1 MTVNTNSKTGIRF
14 GVIAVNDLNS
24 DVVED
29 LWYGYGA
36 VDLSYQAAMEE
47 LDAEIGWEADRL
59 IETGELQAEDRD
71 WYVDRETDK
80 RRDDIQIDEPT
91 IEGTYEGVQ
100 YQISWLGGAPLLFVF
115 ESPFKG
121 RFQICSPCVPN
132 AVSLESP
139 SDVGAEGYDVPPDW
153 RIGNGKA

>member
-14 GVIAVNDLNS
+14 GVIAVNNLNS

-47 LDAEIGWEADRL
+47 LDAEIGREADRL

-100 YQISWLGGAPLLFVF
+100 YQIDWLGGAPLLFVF

>member
-14 GVIAVNDLNS
+14 GVIAVNNLNS
-24 DVVED
+24 DLVED

-47 LDAEIGWEADRL
+47 LDAEIGREADRL

-100 YQISWLGGAPLLFVF
+100 YRIGWLGGAPLLFVF